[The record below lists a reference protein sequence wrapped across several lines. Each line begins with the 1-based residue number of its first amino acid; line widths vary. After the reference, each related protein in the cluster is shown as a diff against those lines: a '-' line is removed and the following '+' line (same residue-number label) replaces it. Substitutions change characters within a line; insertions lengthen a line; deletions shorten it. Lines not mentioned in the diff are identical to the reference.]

1 MTKQEMQ
8 LEIAKSIA
16 PTITYYWLSQ
26 IDYSERSKMPRM
38 IAEDIAEQSR
48 QIVEELCKEQ
58 EL

>member
-1 MTKQEMQ
+1 MQ

-48 QIVEELCKEQ
+48 QIVEELCKQQ
-58 EL
+58 EP